1 MDHRDRATP
10 VALPR
15 DQPIAQPEG
24 DLGRANT
31 ALFGG
36 LDDGGL
42 GLLSL
47 QPIKFSGAHQLA
59 QTGERFAGFAGVGNV
74 AWLNDNGGDR

>member
-1 MDHRDRATP
+1 MDYWDRATP

-24 DLGRANT
+24 DLGCTNP

-36 LDDGGL
+36 LDDRGF
-42 GLLSL
+42 GLLPL
-47 QPIKFSGAHQLA
+47 QSIKFSGAHQLP
-59 QTGERFAGFAGVGNV
+59 QTGEGFSGFG
-74 AWLNDNGGDR
+74 